1 MTVFMWKYKKKKKN
15 NGWGNK
21 KGMRY
26 FVEYQK
32 ERKIEESQ

>member
-1 MTVFMWKYKKKKKN
+1 VEIQKKKKKK
-15 NGWGNK
+15 GWGKK

-32 ERKIEESQ
+32 ERKIEESQEACC